1 LLNNKGA
8 SQVIKSIHPALERFI
23 PFVHGIADTFGSNCE
38 VVLHDF
44 SNLSNS
50 IIAIANGHVTGR
62 DVGSPM
68 TEYSL
73 KVVNKGDTDHNIINY
88 TGKSFDGKVLKSS
101 TFFIKDDEGVTIGC
115 YCINMDLT
123 EFYAA
128 RKVLDEIMKI
138 ETETK
143 HTEEIGTNR
152 VNDVLNEIVLKTVE
166 NAGKPIAYMSK
177 EEKVQIVK
185 NLNDQGAFL
194 IKGAIDYVAMVLCV
208 SRYTIYNYLDEIR
221 VEK

>member
-1 LLNNKGA
+1 M
-8 SQVIKSIHPALERFI
+8 SHSIHPVLQRFI
-23 PFVHGIADTFGSNCE
+23 PFVEGIANTFGSNCE

-50 IIAIANGHVTGR
+50 IIAISNGHVTGR
-62 DVGSPM
+62 NVGSPM

-73 KVVNKGDTDHNIINY
+73 KVVNKGDTDSDIINY

-101 TFFIKDDEGVTIGC
+101 TFFIKDDDGKTIGC

-138 ETETK
+138 ETDSK
-143 HTEEIGTNR
+143 QTEEIGTNR

>member
-1 LLNNKGA
+1 
-8 SQVIKSIHPALERFI
+8 
-23 PFVHGIADTFGSNCE
+23 
-38 VVLHDF
+38 
-44 SNLSNS
+44 
-50 IIAIANGHVTGR
+50 
-62 DVGSPM
+62 
-68 TEYSL
+68 
-73 KVVNKGDTDHNIINY
+73 
-88 TGKSFDGKVLKSS
+88 
-101 TFFIKDDEGVTIGC
+101 
-115 YCINMDLT
+115 
-123 EFYAA
+123 
-128 RKVLDEIMKI
+128 MKI
-138 ETETK
+138 ETDSK
-143 HTEEIGTNR
+143 QTEEIGTNR